1 MDHIYICFN
10 AHKIRSIFACERVD
24 VGKFSISNKVFLIDL
39 HNATQRNATLA
50 VSSIVKTLFHPSRS
64 ICNSCNQ
71 YFKNWIYILS
81 TRNGCVNESVL
92 TYLMHVCS
100 HSITK
105 KPIIVRHDLYGLFQV
120 LSHLMQC
127 NHSVLINSIL
137 ISQIPCTKSNRVLK
151 FGFNTINSPELCL
164 NNMNLRKVLMQ
175 SNVVAYWIL
184 VSDEFEFLICY
195 ILGHFIIR
203 SNFRI
208 LLMMD
213 SSVIVFHLIGW
224 VCSKEYSF
232 FQSLLQKHFYTEK
245 SSHLKGLLNLRET

>member
-1 MDHIYICFN
+1 MRAISS
-10 AHKIRSIFACERVD
+10 ARSFDAMQW
-24 VGKFSISNKVFLIDL
+24 F
-39 HNATQRNATLA
+39 
-50 VSSIVKTLFHPSRS
+50 
-64 ICNSCNQ
+64 
-71 YFKNWIYILS
+71 
-81 TRNGCVNESVL
+81 
-92 TYLMHVCS
+92 CS
-100 HSITK
+100 HWFYA
-105 KPIIVRHDLYGLFQV
+105 HQ
-120 LSHLMQC
+120 
-127 NHSVLINSIL
+127 
-137 ISQIPCTKSNRVLK
+137 SNNMLKVKQSMK
-151 FGFNTINSPELCL
+151 FGFNTINSPKLCH
-164 NNMNLRKVLMQ
+164 NNINLRKVLMQ

-245 SSHLKGLLNLRET
+245 SSRLKGLLNLRET